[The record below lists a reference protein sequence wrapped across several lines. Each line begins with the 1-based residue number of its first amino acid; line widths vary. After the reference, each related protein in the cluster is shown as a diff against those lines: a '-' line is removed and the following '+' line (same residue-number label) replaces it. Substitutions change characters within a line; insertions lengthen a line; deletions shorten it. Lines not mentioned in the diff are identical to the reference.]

1 MKTIKNF
8 TFETLGASPVWP
20 AETIELSARSL
31 ADALQDE
38 ISGVPATEM
47 QVDQLTQEFVE
58 KHGIKATYHSGTFM
72 GFKIPDTALDEF
84 ETFKKR

>member
-1 MKTIKNF
+1 MKTTIKNF
-8 TFETLGASPVWP
+8 TFETIGASPVWP

-31 ADALQDE
+31 ADALRYE

-58 KHGIKATYHSGTFM
+58 RHGIKATYHSGTFI

-84 ETFKKR
+84 ETFKK